1 MTADVSRS
9 FQDREKLF
17 RTVVR
22 QQGRIPTDAEENHAA
37 ELGDWGHD
45 TEFVETIT
53 PLGTPNDGF
62 RVVVPPGVDDGFLI
76 QPGSYYLGGA
86 RVENPALIEY
96 ADQVDSNW
104 LTQNDPIQGGSRVLV
119 WLEAEERVVTGVQ
132 DAELLEAALRGA
144 DGSGRTRLCW
154 RVRQAPTNENTCRL
168 ALDEVLPADVAAAL
182 DPLTGAVASAGTLTI
197 GFDDND
203 VDLDLCKPAVEPGY
217 LGNRNNTF
225 RVKRSRPGH
234 FVWGEDN
241 AAQLYRVTVDT
252 DRRTIRFLTEP
263 RDEYLRPRLGQTVE
277 LLRGDVLLPNY
288 ERVAE
293 LDGDFFGVTGGY
305 QVSSTPGAKPSI
317 KVGADVQQAWLD
329 WLAASPQDPEAPA
342 GTQRHLY
349 LRVWTGGGVAPAPDV
364 PFTPGTARTL
374 VGTGLTVTV
383 TGDTLTGDSWTV
395 SARPDAPL
403 RVLPWALRDGMPAH
417 GPRRH
422 VAPLAIVDLATGEV
436 HDCRER
442 FRPLHKVRTC
452 CTVTVGP
459 PGTNVG
465 DVDSIPAALTK
476 LPPEGGTVCLL
487 AGEHPANVLVD
498 TRRDIRFTGCPGRT
512 TWVPVDPD
520 EPLVALADSMNVGF
534 SDIEFR
540 SGNAPAIVAGRWDP
554 FDDSVEHGG
563 LTVTDCV
570 FDAPAGCAVLARSV
584 AGATLLRCRVQAGP
598 FPEALLK
605 VGFSSLPGVFLEG
618 EDLVVERCVVGA
630 GSRDRIVPGRVALG
644 GVQIGGNS
652 RRVTIRDCHI
662 EGGAGI
668 GITLGSIAFVKVSS
682 DAVSKDPEL
691 VMVEAV
697 GAYAASDSGSLKYGW
712 QTMVVGFLHVT
723 GEAGCIG
730 VEPVDPNPGGD
741 DEVEVPVSEGMV
753 EDVEIL
759 HNRVLGMGSSGI
771 ATYPLGLSPDGDL
784 GDAIAVSGLLVAD
797 NLVAD
802 CLRFEVNVDD
812 SVVRAFFPVGGIALA
827 IAVDCV
833 FRGNEILRNGSEF
846 GGGTCGIGIVYGED
860 VRVADNRIEDNGVFD
875 PERAVTGPNAGVHVS
890 LVKAGIGIKGGGM
903 MAGGDTCALTM
914 HGNVVSQPAGRALR
928 AVAIG
933 PVMVND
939 NRLVGGNRSR
949 LFTELFQATS
959 HLNYAMGLRSSGSS
973 DSGFELDRVE
983 LVLDLLG
990 GDAVNLVNLA
1000 ISTDLVLLQREGSD
1014 RFKLAADL
1022 AQFASPSKAAA
1033 HLPAAHV
1040 SSRFRFGGPTM
1051 FHDNQVSLHQP
1062 LPDGPPMTLCSILLV
1077 SFDDVGF
1084 ADNQFSIEPDVQF
1097 AVVDAAIVGAT
1108 VRITG
1113 NRGQEAVPVIVSVAS
1128 LALLWNTAALNQTTR
1143 QIFAVGLAGSE
1154 VQLNLSS

>member
-17 RTVVR
+17 HTVVR
-22 QQGRIPTDAEENHAA
+22 QQGRIPTDAEENHGA

-45 TEFVETIT
+45 TEFVETVT

-62 RVVVPPGVDDGFLI
+62 KVIVPAGVDDGFLI

-96 ADQVDSNW
+96 ADQVDTNW
-104 LTQNDPIQGGSRVLV
+104 LTQNDPVQGGSRVLV
-119 WLEAEERVVTGVQ
+119 WLEVGERIVTGVQ
-132 DAELLEAALRGA
+132 DAELLEPALRGA
-144 DGSGRTRLCW
+144 DGSGRTRVCW
-154 RVRQAPTNENTCRL
+154 RVRQAPTTRDSCGE
-168 ALDEVLPADVAAAL
+168 ALDEVLPADVAAAR
-182 DPLTGAVASAGTLTI
+182 DPLTGAITSAGTLTI
-197 GFDDND
+197 GFDEDD
-203 VDLDLCKPAVEPGY
+203 IDLDLCKPAVEPGY

-234 FVWGEDN
+234 FVWGEDD
-241 AAQLYRVTVDT
+241 AAQLYRVTVDA
-252 DRRTIRFLTEP
+252 DRRTVRFLTEP

-288 ERVAE
+288 ERVCE
-293 LDGDFFGVTGGY
+293 LDGDFFRVTGGY
-305 QVSSTPGAKPSI
+305 QHSSTLGARPSI
-317 KVGADVQQAWLD
+317 TVGSDVDPAWLT
-329 WLAASPQDPEAPA
+329 WLAGSPQDPDAPA

-364 PFTPGTARTL
+364 PFTAGTAGTL
-374 VGTGLTVTV
+374 VGTGLTVTFN
-383 TGDTLTGDSWTV
+383 GSTLTGDGWTV

-403 RVLPWALRDGMPAH
+403 RVLPWALRDGMRAH

-422 VAPLAIVDLATGEV
+422 VAALAIVDLATGQV

-459 PGTNVG
+459 PGTYVG
-465 DVDSIPAALTK
+465 DVDSIPAALGK

-498 TRRDIRFTGCPGRT
+498 TQRDIRFTGCPGRT
-512 TWVPVDPD
+512 TWVPKDPD
-520 EPLVALADSMNVGF
+520 EPLVAIADSMGVGF

-554 FDDSVEHGG
+554 SDDSVEHGG
-563 LTVTDCV
+563 LMVTDCV
-570 FDAPAGCAVLARSV
+570 LDAPAGCAVLARSM

-598 FPEALLK
+598 FPEAVLK
-605 VGFSSLPGVFLEG
+605 EGFSSLPAVFLQG
-618 EDLVVERCVVGA
+618 EDLVVERCVVRA
-630 GSRDRIVPGRVALG
+630 GSEDRIVPGRVALG
-644 GVQIGGNS
+644 GVQIGGDS

-662 EGGAGI
+662 EDGAGI
-668 GITLGSIAFVKVSS
+668 GITLGSITFVKVNRDDLNS
-682 DAVSKDPEL
+682 DAEL

-697 GAYAASDSGSLKYGW
+697 GAYAASDYGSLKYGW

-723 GEAGCIG
+723 GDAGCIG
-730 VEPVDPNPGGD
+730 VEPVDPDPGGD

-771 ATYPLGLSPDGDL
+771 ATYPLGLSPDDDM
-784 GDAIAVSGLLVAD
+784 GDAVAVSRLLVAD

-802 CLRFEVNVDD
+802 CVRFEVNVDD
-812 SVVRAFFPVGGIALA
+812 SIVRAFFPVGGIALA
-827 IAVDCV
+827 VALDCV

-860 VRVADNRIEDNGVFD
+860 VRVTDNRIADNGRYD
-875 PERAVTGPNAGVHVS
+875 PERAVTGPNSGVHLS
-890 LVKAGIGIKGGGM
+890 AVKAGIGTKGAGV
-903 MAGGDTCALTM
+903 MAGGDTPALMM

-928 AVAIG
+928 TLALG

-949 LFTELFQATS
+949 LFTELFQATT
-959 HLNYAMGLRSSGSS
+959 HLTYLTGLRTSGSH
-973 DSGFELDRVE
+973 FELDKVE
-983 LVLDLLG
+983 LLLDLLG

-1000 ISTDLVLLQREGSD
+1000 VSTDLVLLQREQGIDS
-1014 RFKLAADL
+1014 FKLATDFG
-1022 AQFASPSKAAA
+1022 QFVSPSKAAS
-1033 HLPAAHV
+1033 HLPATNV

-1062 LPDGPPMTLCSILLV
+1062 LPDGPPMTLCSILLA

-1084 ADNQFSIEPDVQF
+1084 ADNQFAIEPDTQF
-1097 AVVDAAIVGAT
+1097 AIVDALILGVT

-1113 NRGQEAVPVIVSVAS
+1113 NRGQEAVPVFRSVAS

-1143 QIFAVGLAGSE
+1143 SILAVGLAGSE
-1154 VQLNLSS
+1154 VQLNLNA

>member
-9 FQDREKLF
+9 FQDRDKLF
-17 RTVVR
+17 HTVVR
-22 QQGRIPTDAEENHAA
+22 QQGRIPTDAEENHAS

-62 RVVVPPGVDDGFLI
+62 KVFTLPGLNDRFGF
-76 QPGSYYLGGA
+76 QAGSYYLGGA
-86 RVENPALIEY
+86 RVENAEDLGY
-96 ADQVDSNW
+96 ADQVLGNW
-104 LTQNDPIQGGSRVLV
+104 LTQDQPVVANGRVVV
-119 WLEAEERVVTGVQ
+119 WLEAEERIVTGVQ
-132 DAELLEAALRGA
+132 DAELLEPALRGA
-144 DGSGRTRLCW
+144 DGSGRTRVCW
-154 RVRQAPTNENTCRL
+154 RVRQAPTTQDSCGV
-168 ALDEVLPADVAAAL
+168 ALDEVLPADVASAR
-182 DPLTGAVASAGTLTI
+182 DPLTGAIASAGTLTI
-197 GFDDND
+197 GFDDSD

-217 LGNRNNTF
+217 LGNRNNTY
-225 RVKRSRPGH
+225 RVKRTRPGH

-252 DRRTIRFLTEP
+252 DKRTIRFLTEP
-263 RDEYLRPRLGQTVE
+263 RDEYLRPRLDQTVE

-293 LDGDFFGVTGGY
+293 LDGDFFRVTGGY
-305 QVSSTPGAKPSI
+305 QVSSTPGAGPSI
-317 KVGADVQQAWLD
+317 TVGSDVDPAWLA
-329 WLAASPQDPEAPA
+329 WLAASPQDPDAPA
-342 GTQRHLY
+342 GTLRHLY

-364 PFTPGTARTL
+364 PFTAGTPRTL
-374 VGTGLTVTV
+374 VGTGLTVTFDGS
-383 TGDTLTGDSWTV
+383 TLRGDGWTV
-395 SARPDAPL
+395 SARPDAPT
-403 RVLPWALRDGMPAH
+403 RVLPWALRDGMRAH

-422 VAPLAIVDLATGEV
+422 VAALAIVDLATGEV

-442 FRPLHKVRTC
+442 FRPLHKIRTC

-459 PGTNVG
+459 PGTYVG
-465 DVDSIPAALTK
+465 DVDSIPAALDK

-512 TWVPVDPD
+512 TWVPKDPD
-520 EPLVALADSMNVGF
+520 QPLVVIADSMGVGF

-554 FDDSVEHGG
+554 SDDSVEHGG
-563 LTVTDCV
+563 LVVTDCV
-570 FDAPAGCAVLARSV
+570 FVAPAGCAVLARAL
-584 AGATLLRCRVQAGP
+584 AGATLLRCRVLAGP
-598 FPEALLK
+598 FPEALRLAD
-605 VGFSSLPGVFLEG
+605 FASLPAIFLQG
-618 EDLVVERCVVGA
+618 EDLVVERCDVRA
-630 GSRDRIVPGRVALG
+630 GSELRMVPGRLGLG
-644 GVQIGGNS
+644 GVQIGGGS
-652 RRVTIRDCHI
+652 LRVTIRDCHI
-662 EGGAGI
+662 EQGAGI
-668 GITLGSIAFVKVSS
+668 GITLGSITFVKVRRS
-682 DAVSKDPEL
+682 DLDKNPEL
-691 VMVEAV
+691 VLVEAV
-697 GAYAASDSGSLKYGW
+697 GEYAASDSGSLKNGW
-712 QTMVVGFLHVT
+712 QGMLIGFRHVT
-723 GEAGCIG
+723 GDAGCIG
-730 VEPVDPNPGGD
+730 VEPVDPDPGGG

-771 ATYPLGLSPDGDL
+771 ATYPLGLSPDGSI
-784 GDAIAVSGLLVAD
+784 GDAVAVSRLLVAD

-802 CLRFEVNVDD
+802 CVQFEVNVDD
-812 SVVRAFFPVGGIALA
+812 SIVRAFFPVGGIALA
-827 IAVDCV
+827 VALDCV

-860 VRVADNRIEDNGVFD
+860 VRVTDNRIEDNGRYD
-875 PERAVTGPNAGVHVS
+875 PERAVAGPNSGVHLSAVR
-890 LVKAGIGIKGGGM
+890 AGIGIKGAGV
-903 MAGGDTCALTM
+903 MAGGDTPALMM

-928 AVAIG
+928 ALALG

-949 LFTELFQATS
+949 LFGELFQAAT
-959 HLNYAMGLRSSGSS
+959 HLTYAKGLRGSGA
-973 DSGFELDRVE
+973 GFDLDRVE

-1000 ISTDLVLLQREGSD
+1000 VSTDLVLLQRVEGSD
-1014 RFKLAADL
+1014 SFKLATDFG
-1022 AQFASPSKAAA
+1022 QFVNPSKAVS
-1033 HLPAAHV
+1033 HLPATNV

-1062 LPDGPPMTLCSILLV
+1062 LPGGPPLTLCSILLA

-1084 ADNQFSIEPDVQF
+1084 ADNQFAIEPDVLF
-1097 AVVDAAIVGAT
+1097 AVVDALILGVT

-1113 NRGQEAVPVIVSVAS
+1113 NRGQEAVPVFRSVAS

-1143 QIFAVGLAGSE
+1143 SIFAVGLVGSE
-1154 VQLNLSS
+1154 VQLNLSA